1 MKKKQLYARLVSLA
15 YNCFLCLLVFFNCCC
30 NELCRVSQLLLRVA
44 AHEGYAQ
51 ACGALGYGRIAN
63 SGHKNALVKQL
74 FRNLEGGSFI
84 TDNNG
89 DDGGGGLGLYPF
101 LLQAVDKVLCVVLQC
116 LSTLGLA
123 L

>member
-1 MKKKQLYARLVSLA
+1 MG
-15 YNCFLCLLVFFNCCC
+15 
-30 NELCRVSQLLLRVA
+30 
-44 AHEGYAQ
+44 AHEGYTQ
-51 ACGALGYGRIAN
+51 AGSTLGYGGIAN
-63 SGHKNALVKQL
+63 GRHKNALVKQL

-84 TDNNG
+84 TNNDG
-89 DDGGGGLGLYPF
+89 DDGGGSLGLYPF